1 VEFIGFIISLLALVY
16 LFFKQQ
22 SYEHHRQAQSQDF
35 KNEEVDEDDDLKEFM
50 KAIDRETAARVA
62 TQHLPPRPPQ
72 IVKQIKKPSSTSF
85 EEYRLAS
92 QIEKRQLKSSLENR
106 HLKSKIAQKLEERTL
121 PQIAQPHSHVR
132 DWEETAPSK
141 ARIVLGRLSNR
152 QDLII
157 YQEIIDK
164 PKSMRPPL

>member
-35 KNEEVDEDDDLKEFM
+35 KNEEVDEDDDLKELM
-50 KAIDRETAARVA
+50 KTIDRETAARD

-132 DWEETAPSK
+132 DWEEKAPSR
-141 ARIVLGRLSNR
+141 ARIALGRLSNR
-152 QDLII
+152 RDLII

-164 PKSMRPPL
+164 PKSMRPPP